1 MAKRSMSATKM
12 IGFVLVVIG
21 LGLAY
26 WGYQL
31 SGTVGSQITY
41 AVTGSETDK
50 VMTYYIGAAASL
62 VVGAYLFIKK

>member
-26 WGYQL
+26 WGFQL